1 MPNIWHLTH
10 QTPIFKFHEMF
21 QISKFFI
28 ICLFTV
34 SLSYIHSNSLS
45 LFSHLEFLL
54 YACHF
59 FSLVE
64 AADLADLAKA
74 TDIAANL
81 AAAAYLTTP
90 SSLSF
95 FSSLILKPLKLP
107 HLELPI
113 SPGVVSPRATDV
125 SSLHLAD
132 LSLSLSL
139 SLSFSWCLWQCL

>member
-1 MPNIWHLTH
+1 MRCSKSQNFLLFVYSPFLSHIFT
-10 QTPIFKFHEMF
+10 QTF
-21 QISKFFI
+21 
-28 ICLFTV
+28 
-34 SLSYIHSNSLS
+34 S

-59 FSLVE
+59 FSLIE
-64 AADLADLAKA
+64 AADLADLAEA
-74 TDIAANL
+74 TDITANL

-95 FSSLILKPLKLP
+95 FSSLILKPLKSP

-132 LSLSLSL
+132 LSFSL

>member
-1 MPNIWHLTH
+1 MRCSKSQNFLLFVYSPFLSHIFT
-10 QTPIFKFHEMF
+10 QT
-21 QISKFFI
+21 
-28 ICLFTV
+28 
-34 SLSYIHSNSLS
+34 LS

-64 AADLADLAKA
+64 AADLADLVEAI
-74 TDIAANL
+74 DIAANL
-81 AAAAYLTTP
+81 AVAAYLTTP

-95 FSSLILKPLKLP
+95 FSSLILKPLKSP

-132 LSLSLSL
+132 LS
-139 SLSFSWCLWQCL
+139 FSWCLWQCL